1 MKNDFAY
8 LVLEIVQE
16 IPKGK
21 VASYK
26 QIAALAGKP
35 KNARQVGKILSHAEF
50 YGDYPCHRV
59 VNAVGR
65 LVEGWQEQHILLANE
80 GVIFKENGD
89 VDMKKCQ
96 WDQHAY

>member
-65 LVEGWQEQHILLANE
+65 LVEGWQEQHILLKIQLILN
-80 GVIFKENGD
+80 ICIIQFKILLI
-89 VDMKKCQ
+89 
-96 WDQHAY
+96 YYI